1 MKLFNRGRLGH
12 DSIKSK
18 RKYLTI
24 PCLVEGLRDH
34 NVVQIT
40 SGSVH
45 CAVIV
50 DSQPSTIRQ
59 SQLASFNNKE
69 HSDVV
74 FMVENEPIYANI
86 ELLSQQSD
94 YFAAMFR
101 HNMRENIERVVTI
114 PDCSKAILLQVLRYM
129 CMDGFSVSIDDVVEL
144 WVLADMYQ
152 MEGLKLCC
160 LGSLER
166 ELCEENDASRIL
178 KEAEELSCPCDEL
191 KRICLEVL
199 QRQQRRH
206 H

>member
-1 MKLFNRGRLGH
+1 MWW
-12 DSIKSK
+12 SWQQIK
-18 RKYLTI
+18 TEI
-24 PCLVEGLRDH
+24 PNDTMPCRTQGLRDH
-34 NVVQIT
+34 NVIQIT
-40 SGSVH
+40 SGDNH

-114 PDCSKAILLQVLRYM
+114 PDCSKAILLQVLRYV
-129 CMDGFSVSIDDVVEL
+129 CMDGFTVSIDDVVEL

-160 LGSLER
+160 LGLLER
-166 ELCEENDASRIL
+166 DLCEKNDASRIL
-178 KEAEELSCPCDEL
+178 EEAEELSCSIDEL
-191 KRICLEVL
+191 KMICLEVL
-199 QRQQRRH
+199 QRNDD
-206 H
+206 